1 MRRGENMEEMESME
15 SMESMDRMESREEL
29 AEEKRGM
36 SDVADMLRLDP
47 W

>member
-15 SMESMDRMESREEL
+15 SKESREGL
-29 AEEKRGM
+29 AEEKRDM
-36 SDVADMLRLDP
+36 SDVAGMLRLDP

>member
-1 MRRGENMEEMESME
+1 MEEMESME
-15 SMESMDRMESREEL
+15 RMESMVMMGSGEGL
-29 AEEKRGM
+29 AEEERDM

>member
-1 MRRGENMEEMESME
+1 MAVVRRGENMEEMESME
-15 SMESMDRMESREEL
+15 RSESRDGL
-29 AEEKRGM
+29 AEEKRDM